1 MLIIIMPRPKKHRK
15 TFCDPAS
22 TYFKPRGIPMWSL
35 KEEVLERDEL
45 EAIQLADFENLKQE
59 EAANRM
65 KVSRATFGRII
76 KSARNKL
83 ADSIINGKA
92 IKINK

>member
-1 MLIIIMPRPKKHRK
+1 
-15 TFCDPAS
+15 
-22 TYFKPRGIPMWSL
+22 MWSL

-45 EAIQLADFENLKQE
+45 ESLKLADFENLKHE
-59 EAANRM
+59 EAATRM
-65 KVSRATFGRII
+65 KVSRATFGRILR
-76 KSARNKL
+76 SARNKL